1 MIKKC
6 VLCSEEFESNSN
18 NGKYCPKCREKIKKI
33 YNKPYLSKSERR
45 SLTKPKSIN
54 EIITELE
61 EYNRINGT
69 QLTYGKYV
77 GMNES

>member
-6 VLCSEEFESNSN
+6 VLCSEGFESNSN
-18 NGKYCPKCREKIKKI
+18 NAKYCPKCRETIKKK

-54 EIITELE
+54 QIIAELE

-77 GMNES
+77 GMKES